1 MNKSFY
7 QKVFWSL
14 AACFVIIVLALSLL
28 YHPSDKTVLNESKKL
43 KSQELLKIKT
53 NEVESQTSEKEIQKN
68 SLISINIVS
77 IRQHDKTSHTMINTA
92 SPLISSDPIF
102 DDQVTQ
108 INEEI
113 IKDYEQQSAKTESK
127 LGKTEIAFNEIFNAP
142 VTSSST
148 KIHDIIS
155 KADEEGKAWICEQ
168 IVERFHTDPSRKVR
182 QVCLLSITPFPQ
194 ACRKLV
200 TQALSDENMNV
211 RRTAAMVASWPFF
224 TEKELDALY
233 QAAKEGEHG
242 YGTGTI
248 TRNAISAMGLIGG
261 EKASKLLRELLED
274 DNCPYKG
281 NILVYLGF
289 MNDLESFKVLESV
302 VSGDR
307 DIGYRG
313 CALHGLMNMAVF
325 QAPHLPI
332 RGDGRSF
339 RNPEIYSK
347 TKSILVNQINSD
359 DSNVRLSMAYAFGK
373 FGEMEDISL
382 LEPLLSDDYSKVVS
396 YTEGGEVKEKV
407 VYPIRE
413 KAREAIEKINK
424 RFPPE
429 KRAAIADQNSYSE
442 NPVIV
447 DANETLEPNMPS
459 GSVTPFRTYTLVAIG
474 VVIAVAGAAIFLKKK
489 AADRRK

>member
-1 MNKSFY
+1 MNTESNRWI
-7 QKVFWSL
+7 FWPL
-14 AACFVIIVLALSLL
+14 AGCMIVAVSNRQ
-28 YHPSDKTVLNESKKL
+28 SISVTVQPETDSA
-43 KSQELLKIKT
+43 
-53 NEVESQTSEKEIQKN
+53 N
-68 SLISINIVS
+68 S
-77 IRQHDKTSHTMINTA
+77 
-92 SPLISSDPIF
+92 ISSDQMFAALIEQTTE
-102 DDQVTQ
+102 D
-108 INEEI
+108 I
-113 IKDYEQQSAKTESK
+113 IKDYEQQPAMTESK
-127 LGKTEIAFNEIFNAP
+127 LGKTEIAFNEIFKAP
-142 VTSSST
+142 VISST
-148 KIHDIIS
+148 KIHDIIR

-182 QVCLLSITPFPQ
+182 QACLRSITPFPQ

-200 TQALSDENMNV
+200 TQALSDENRNI
-211 RRTAAMVASWPFF
+211 RRTAAMIASRPFF

-233 QAAKEGEHG
+233 QAAKEGERG

-248 TRNAISAMGLIGG
+248 TMNAISAMGLIGG

-274 DNCPYKG
+274 DNFPYKG

-313 CALHGLMNMAVF
+313 CALHGLINMAVL

-332 RGDGRSF
+332 RSDGRSF

-359 DSNVRLSMAYAFGK
+359 DSNVRLSMAYAFGE

-396 YTEGGEVKEKV
+396 YTEDGEVKEKV

-413 KAREAIEKINK
+413 KAKVAIDKINK
-424 RFPPE
+424 RLPPE
-429 KRAAIADQNSYSE
+429 KRASIADQNSYNE
-442 NPVIV
+442 KPVIV
-447 DANETLEPNMPS
+447 DSVDSNETMEPNLPAV
-459 GSVTPFRTYTLVAIG
+459 SVAPFRTYTLITIG
-474 VVIAVAGAAIFLKKK
+474 VVITIVGSALLLKKK
-489 AADRRK
+489 AAGRRK

>member
-1 MNKSFY
+1 MNKLSY
-7 QKVFWSL
+7 HSILCVL
-14 AACFVIIVLALSLL
+14 AACMIVAVSKRQ
-28 YHPSDKTVLNESKKL
+28 SISVTVQPETDSA
-43 KSQELLKIKT
+43 
-53 NEVESQTSEKEIQKN
+53 N
-68 SLISINIVS
+68 S
-77 IRQHDKTSHTMINTA
+77 
-92 SPLISSDPIF
+92 ISSDQMFAALIEQTTE
-102 DDQVTQ
+102 D
-108 INEEI
+108 I

-127 LGKTEIAFNEIFNAP
+127 LGKTEIAFNEIFKAP
-142 VTSSST
+142 VISST

-168 IVERFHTDPSRKVR
+168 IVERFHTDPSGKVR
-182 QVCLLSITPFPQ
+182 QACLRSITPFPQ

-211 RRTAAMVASWPFF
+211 RRTAAMVASRPFF

-233 QAAKEGEHG
+233 QAAKDGEHG
-242 YGTGTI
+242 SGTGKI
-248 TRNAISAMGLIGG
+248 TGRAIRAMGLIGG

-302 VSGDR
+302 VSGER

-313 CALHGLMNMAVF
+313 CALYGLMNMAVL

-332 RGDGRSF
+332 RSYGRSF

-359 DSNVRLSMAYAFGK
+359 DSNVRLSMAYAFGE

-396 YTEGGEVKEKV
+396 YTEDGEVKEKV

-413 KAREAIEKINK
+413 KAKEAIDKIHTRLPSQK
-424 RFPPE
+424 
-429 KRAAIADQNSYSE
+429 
-442 NPVIV
+442 V
-447 DANETLEPNMPS
+447 DSTS
-459 GSVTPFRTYTLVAIG
+459 GSSLKKQTAQVIDTNESAEPSLPTAIG
-474 VVIAVAGAAIFLKKK
+474 VPIVAYPLIAVAVGIVIAGLILLLRKK
-489 AADRRK
+489 ASSRSK

>member
-1 MNKSFY
+1 MNKLSY
-7 QKVFWSL
+7 HSILW
-14 AACFVIIVLALSLL
+14 VLAGCMIVAVSIGFLFFHHS
-28 YHPSDKTVLNESKKL
+28 YKTS
-43 KSQELLKIKT
+43 S
-53 NEVESQTSEKEIQKN
+53 NEVKEQIPTIQLQGQLQVQTSQGDNQAKNKEIQKSDTKSLKQMSDRQSISVTVQPESGSAN
-68 SLISINIVS
+68 S
-77 IRQHDKTSHTMINTA
+77 
-92 SPLISSDPIF
+92 ISSDPMLKALV
-102 DDQVTQ
+102 DQTT
-108 INEEI
+108 EDI
-113 IKDYEQQSAKTESK
+113 IKDYELQFAKTESK
-127 LGKTEIAFNEIFNAP
+127 LGKTEIAFSEIFKAP
-142 VTSSST
+142 VISST

-182 QVCLLSITPFPQ
+182 QACLRSITPFSQ

-211 RRTAAMVASWPFF
+211 RRTAAMVASRPFF
-224 TEKELDALY
+224 TEKELDALC

-242 YGTGTI
+242 YGTGKI
-248 TRNAISAMGLIGG
+248 TRKAIRAMGLIGG

-274 DNCPYKG
+274 DNFPYGPKG

-302 VSGDR
+302 VSRER
-307 DIGYRG
+307 DIGDWG
-313 CALHGLMNMAVF
+313 CALYGLMNMAVL

-359 DSNVRLSMAYAFGK
+359 DSNVRLSMAYAFGE

-382 LEPLLSDDYSKVVS
+382 LEPLLSDDYSQVVS
-396 YTEGGEVKEKV
+396 YTEDGEVKEKV

-413 KAREAIEKINK
+413 KAKEAIDKIHA
-424 RFPPE
+424 RVT
-429 KRAAIADQNSYSE
+429 SE
-442 NPVIV
+442 Q
-447 DANETLEPNMPS
+447 
-459 GSVTPFRTYTLVAIG
+459 
-474 VVIAVAGAAIFLKKK
+474 
-489 AADRRK
+489 